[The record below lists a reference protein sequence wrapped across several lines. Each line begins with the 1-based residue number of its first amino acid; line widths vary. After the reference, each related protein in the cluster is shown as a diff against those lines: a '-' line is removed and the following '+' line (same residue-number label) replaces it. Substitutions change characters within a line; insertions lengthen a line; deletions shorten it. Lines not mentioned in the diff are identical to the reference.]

1 MTSSSGNAQSAVR
14 IFSILEALSNSP
26 KGACLQEISAQ
37 CGLAKSTTHRILNSL
52 VGLGYVAQDAF
63 TLHYRLTFK
72 MFELSSRVV
81 NDMDILSIAKPHLD
95 RLSHLS
101 GEAVHLVVQD
111 GCDVVYI
118 YKADSGASYSHM
130 SSYVGLRIPMYCSGV
145 GKAILSTQSETE
157 VRQVWKQSDI
167 RARTEH
173 TVIQWDM
180 FVAQL
185 KQARRSGYALD
196 NEENELGIR
205 CVAFALPGVNGRAD
219 TAFSISGIAVRLT
232 GPALDRAVELGLAT
246 QQDIMRSMG
255 NR

>member
-1 MTSSSGNAQSAVR
+1 MTSSSGSGQSAVR
-14 IFSILEALSNSP
+14 MFSILEVLSNYP
-26 KGACLQEISAQ
+26 KGVCLQEISAQ
-37 CGLAKSTTHRILNSL
+37 CKLAKSTTHRILNNL
-52 VGLGYVAQDAF
+52 IELGYVAQDTF
-63 TLHYRLTFK
+63 TLHYRLTLK

-118 YKADSGASYSHM
+118 YKADSGVSYSHM

-145 GKAILSTQSETE
+145 GKAILSTQNEAE
-157 VRQVWKQSDI
+157 VRQVWSQSRI
-167 RARTEH
+167 RARTEY
-173 TVIQWDM
+173 TVTQWDA
-180 FVAQL
+180 FAAQL
-185 KQARRSGYALD
+185 QETRRNGYALD

-205 CVAFALPGVNGRAD
+205 CIAFALPGINGHAD

-232 GPALDRAVELGLAT
+232 GSALERAVELGLAT
-246 QQDIMRSMG
+246 RQDIMRSMG
-255 NR
+255 N